1 MKPSKAQKRVLLLK
15 RPCDDIQHRHTNV
28 GNFDKKKP
36 YKNTRLLWI
45 KFVSLIGFVSKN
57 TGEKNQETAYMH
69 THFVTSEGL
78 RFLAIETQES

>member
-57 TGEKNQETAYMH
+57 TGEKNSRNCLYAHSFCY
-69 THFVTSEGL
+69 FRG
-78 RFLAIETQES
+78 FN